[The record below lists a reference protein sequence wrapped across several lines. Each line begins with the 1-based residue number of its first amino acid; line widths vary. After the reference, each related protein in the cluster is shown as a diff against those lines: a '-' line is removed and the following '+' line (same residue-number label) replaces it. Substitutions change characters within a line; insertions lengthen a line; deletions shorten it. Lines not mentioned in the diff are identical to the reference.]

1 VDFNEARYDQLAMAL
16 VRPYA
21 NHLHLVPDRL
31 PCQRLTTLFLDRLL
45 FLMTNQQCQSTAEG
59 KLFIYNNQN
68 IIQNPTT
75 VHNSML
81 QNAANLHTFLNDVKC
96 VQ

>member
-1 VDFNEARYDQLAMAL
+1 
-16 VRPYA
+16 
-21 NHLHLVPDRL
+21 
-31 PCQRLTTLFLDRLL
+31 
-45 FLMTNQQCQSTAEG
+45 MTNQQCQSTAEG